1 MNTTI
6 PCTESEPR
14 WKTYLMGAS
23 FAIPAV
29 FIFGFTRVFLL
40 PKLETI
46 WRDAGFEVPA
56 AITSVQ
62 VAYFLA
68 QHFVLIAAML
78 VAVFGLLEWRSDRW
92 SRYRRASVG
101 VAAFLTNAAVLVFIT
116 AMFMTAL
123 MAAPALLHL
132 K

>member
-1 MNTTI
+1 MNTSSS
-6 PCTESEPR
+6 CKESEPR
-14 WKTYLMGAS
+14 WRTYLLGAA

-46 WRDAGFEVPA
+46 WRDAGFEVSA

-68 QHFVLIAAML
+68 QHFVLIAAMV
-78 VAVFGLLEWRSDRW
+78 VAVVGLLEWRSDGW
-92 SRYRRASVG
+92 PRYRRASVG
-101 VAAFLTNAAVLVFIT
+101 VAVFLANAAVLVFIT